1 MKKIYTTPAAKVI
14 ELCGESL
21 IATSLTGNGEG
32 IEYGGE
38 GSGMEADSHR
48 REGFFGGGM
57 WDNM

>member
-14 ELCGESL
+14 ELCGENL
-21 IATSLTGNGEG
+21 IAASLTGNGEG

-38 GSGMEADSHR
+38 GEGMEADSHR
-48 REGFFGGGM
+48 RDFFAGGM

>member
-1 MKKIYTTPAAKVI
+1 MKKIYTTPVAKVI
-14 ELCGESL
+14 ELDGEDL
-21 IATSLTGNGEG
+21 IATSVTGNGEG

-48 REGFFGGGM
+48 RDFFAGGM

>member
-21 IATSLTGNGEG
+21 IATSLTGTGEG
-32 IEYGGE
+32 IEYGGNGE
-38 GSGMEADSHR
+38 DGMEADSHR
-48 REGFFGGGM
+48 RENFFGGM

>member
-14 ELCGESL
+14 ELCGENL
-21 IATSLTGNGEG
+21 IAASLTGNGEG

-48 REGFFGGGM
+48 RGFAGGM